1 MSIILGIYLAGFFT
15 AAGYGAG
22 HCFGTG
28 GNHVVGP
35 ELCTVATTAGAVV
48 WPVVLTATV
57 VGKVK
62 K

>member
-22 HCFGTG
+22 HCYGTG
-28 GNHVVGP
+28 GGHMMGP
-35 ELCTVATTAGAVV
+35 GPCTVLTTAASVV
-48 WPVVLTATV
+48 WPVTVTAAIAE
-57 VGKVK
+57 KVK